1 MQKIHLTH
9 AGYERLKAELQQLKK
24 VERPATIAAIAT
36 AREHG
41 DLSENADYSAAREK
55 QGFVEG
61 RINELEDKLA
71 RTEVMPP
78 PNSNHDLVQFGAFV
92 MVRDDRGQE
101 KRYQLVGELEADIAS
116 GSLSTASPIG
126 RALLGKKIGDMV
138 EVITP
143 SGEKNY
149 EILNVHY

>member
-1 MQKIHLTH
+1 
-9 AGYERLKAELQQLKK
+9 
-24 VERPATIAAIAT
+24 
-36 AREHG
+36 
-41 DLSENADYSAAREK
+41 
-55 QGFVEG
+55 
-61 RINELEDKLA
+61 
-71 RTEVMPP
+71 PP